1 LLVFAYFAIIN
12 IEGPPRKIRRPEV
25 GMMQYIK
32 KAVPHV
38 KNAVNVLVAVVL
50 FLLKILFW
58 VVAFICLVFGELL
71 KKPR

>member
-1 LLVFAYFAIIN
+1 
-12 IEGPPRKIRRPEV
+12 
-25 GMMQYIK
+25 MMQYIK

-50 FLLKILFW
+50 SLLKILFW

-71 KKPR
+71 KKRR

>member
-1 LLVFAYFAIIN
+1 
-12 IEGPPRKIRRPEV
+12 
-25 GMMQYIK
+25 MMQYIK

-50 FLLKILFW
+50 SLLKILFWILFW